1 MVMEL
6 LFWFAVYCPCHHN
19 PPCFFCG
26 CCGTECSSA
35 VNANIPVS
43 TSSGCLYSQGID
55 DNEVTFAFPL
65 EDPQMQNKE
74 PNISKPTSDVGCQV
88 NTRGLQLMMKSSE
101 TQTYRSSF
109 EVILCDQSTQTDE
122 SFHEE
127 VVISRSPEEE
137 PPQEEI
143 TTEIPSPSKDP
154 SLYVPSKHDEL
165 SDDSNNLE
173 SQSNFHYFFGTIILQ
188 NY

>member
-127 VVISRSPEEE
+127 VESSKSPED
-137 PPQEEI
+137 PPPPPKKKSPKKFHHLVKIHLTYHQDMVNCQKTQ
-143 TTEIPSPSKDP
+143 TT
-154 SLYVPSKHDEL
+154 
-165 SDDSNNLE
+165 
-173 SQSNFHYFFGTIILQ
+173 YFT
-188 NY
+188 

>member
-1 MVMEL
+1 M
-6 LFWFAVYCPCHHN
+6 
-19 PPCFFCG
+19 
-26 CCGTECSSA
+26 
-35 VNANIPVS
+35 
-43 TSSGCLYSQGID
+43 
-55 DNEVTFAFPL
+55 
-65 EDPQMQNKE
+65 
-74 PNISKPTSDVGCQV
+74 
-88 NTRGLQLMMKSSE
+88 
-101 TQTYRSSF
+101 
-109 EVILCDQSTQTDE
+109 ILCDQSTQTDE